1 MAENRDLGHFIP
13 VACENLRLW
22 LSSKAATPSLGKEL
36 TQVFELMAAT
46 IHFEYHRLLNELKS
60 CYCPTDPDS
69 DVQPLG
75 PVRATDHAGF
85 FKSFREL
92 LERCNFERL
101 DTDAILAAAD
111 KESTRR
117 GLHMRVNPEVFEHLE
132 GYVRGDGTVNVT
144 HTSWWNPWGKSV
156 EKVPVHQRMVLA
168 FRLRPHKSLP
178 QNMDLGAIHLKLFR
192 RVPKADVEMLLP
204 GAAVKLS
211 TFDKGMIGLPIISG
225 LMMLVLNLV
234 LGIMFAGVA
243 AVAKL
248 VSWGMALAFGG
259 YGYRSYQ
266 NLQVKRQE
274 HNLALTQNLYYQ
286 KLDSNAGVIM
296 RLVDEAE
303 EQECR
308 EAYLAYFA
316 LVTAAP
322 PEGWTREM
330 LDDWVELFLEGE
342 ARLQVDFEVEDA
354 LAKLERFGVLTRTG
368 DRLRA
373 LPPQQALVKLDAAWD
388 NFFNYSNA
396 APQSGSARG

>member
-13 VACENLRLW
+13 VACEDLKRW
-22 LSSKAATPSLGKEL
+22 LSRKASTPSLGKEL
-36 TQVFELMAAT
+36 TQIFELMAAT
-46 IHFEYHRLLNELKS
+46 IHFEYHKLLNELKS
-60 CYCPTDPDS
+60 HYSPTDPDS
-69 DVQPLG
+69 DVLPLG
-75 PVRATDHAGF
+75 PVREMDHDGF
-85 FKSFREL
+85 FRSFRNL
-92 LERCNFERL
+92 MERSNFQPL
-101 DTDAILAAAD
+101 DTDSILSAAD
-111 KESTRR
+111 KETTRR

-132 GYVRGDGTVNVT
+132 GYIRGDGTVNVT
-144 HTSWWNPWGKSV
+144 HTPWWKPWGKVV
-156 EKVPVHQRMVLA
+156 ETVPVHQRMVLA

-178 QNMDLGAIHLKLFR
+178 QDMDLRAIHLKLFR

-225 LMMLVLNLV
+225 IFMLIVNIV
-234 LGIMFAGVA
+234 LGIMFAGA
-243 AVAKL
+243 AAL
-248 VSWGMALAFGG
+248 ANFVSWGMAIAFGG

-266 NLQVKRQE
+266 NFQVKRQA
-274 HNLALTQNLYYQ
+274 HNLTLTQNLYYQ

-296 RLVDEAE
+296 RLIDEAE

-308 EAYLAYFA
+308 EAFLAYFA

-342 ARLQVDFEVEDA
+342 AKLRVDFEVEDA

-373 LPPQQALVKLDAAWD
+373 LPPHQALAKLDEAWD

-396 APQSGSARG
+396 AT

>member
-1 MAENRDLGHFIP
+1 MMAENRDLGHFIP
-13 VACENLRLW
+13 VACEDLKRW
-22 LSSKAATPSLGKEL
+22 LSRKASTPSLGKEL

-60 CYCPTDPDS
+60 HYSPTDPDS
-69 DVQPLG
+69 DVQTLG
-75 PVRATDHAGF
+75 PVREMDHDGF
-85 FKSFREL
+85 FRSFRNL
-92 LERCNFERL
+92 MQRSNFQPL
-101 DTDAILAAAD
+101 DTDSILSAAD
-111 KESTRR
+111 KETTRR

-132 GYVRGDGTVNVT
+132 GYIRGDGTVNVT
-144 HTSWWNPWGKSV
+144 HTPWWKPWGKVV
-156 EKVPVHQRMVLA
+156 ETVPVHQRMVLA

-178 QNMDLGAIHLKLFR
+178 QDMDLRAIHLKLFR

-225 LMMLVLNLV
+225 LLMLVLNLV

-266 NLQVKRQE
+266 NLQVKRQA

-308 EAYLAYFA
+308 EAFLAYYA

-322 PEGWTREM
+322 SEGWTREM

-342 ARLQVDFEVEDA
+342 AKLRVDFEVEDA

-373 LPPQQALVKLDAAWD
+373 LPPQQALAKLDEAWD

-396 APQSGSARG
+396 AT